1 MKKKY
6 LGVLELEI
14 FLNLVTDELDGL
26 AGLTKVLMNA
36 ATATALF
43 TVAFLL
49 AIVLLLHVVFIS
61 LLVGHAVVILI
72 YFEKIM

>member
-14 FLNLVTDELDGL
+14 LLKLVTDELDGL
-26 AGLTKVLMNA
+26 AGLTKVLMNT

-61 LLVGHAVVILI
+61 LLV
-72 YFEKIM
+72 